1 MIIGIIWRK
10 GFVGCS
16 LSDNLIFCC
25 VNISGKGTQCE
36 KIVQQY
42 GFKHLSAGELLRT
55 EQNAKNSQFG
65 EEIQKHMVNGT
76 IVPVAITCSLLL
88 RAIKE
93 SKCENFLIDGFPRN
107 QDNLDG
113 WLKEAPKT
121 VSVKNVLFF
130 QCSQDTC
137 LLRCLKRG
145 ENGSGRADDDKEIL
159 KKRFVTYENSTL
171 PIIEYYRKLDLLIE
185 IDANNAVDNVFK
197 QLTSNTS
204 LFT

>member
-1 MIIGIIWRK
+1 M
-10 GFVGCS
+10 
-16 LSDNLIFCC
+16 
-25 VNISGKGTQCE
+25 
-36 KIVQQY
+36 
-42 GFKHLSAGELLRT
+42 
-55 EQNAKNSQFG
+55 
-65 EEIQKHMVNGT
+65 
-76 IVPVAITCSLLL
+76 
-88 RAIKE
+88 
-93 SKCENFLIDGFPRN
+93 
-107 QDNLDG
+107 
-113 WLKEAPKT
+113 
-121 VSVKNVLFF
+121 LFF